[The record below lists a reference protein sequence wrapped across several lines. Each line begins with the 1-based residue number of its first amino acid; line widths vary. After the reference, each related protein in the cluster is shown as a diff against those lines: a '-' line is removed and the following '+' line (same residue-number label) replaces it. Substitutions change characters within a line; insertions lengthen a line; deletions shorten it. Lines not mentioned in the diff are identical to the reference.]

1 MVDEAVYIEKITKIK
16 RKQWIEWATI
26 EEESIERDI
35 TNAFKDGI
43 EKGRQMGR
51 EKFVTTLE
59 REYPAITTWRCWL
72 ALKGGKDV

>member
-35 TNAFKDGI
+35 TNAFKDGEVCYYI
-43 EKGRQMGR
+43 GEGISCYNYLAMLASPQGR
-51 EKFVTTLE
+51 
-59 REYPAITTWRCWL
+59 
-72 ALKGGKDV
+72 